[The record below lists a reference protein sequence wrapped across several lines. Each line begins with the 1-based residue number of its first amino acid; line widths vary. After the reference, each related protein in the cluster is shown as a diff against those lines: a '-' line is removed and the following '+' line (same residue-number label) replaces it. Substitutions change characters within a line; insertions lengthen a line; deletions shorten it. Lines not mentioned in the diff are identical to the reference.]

1 MTLTHIAA
9 LALLLGAPSVVVAEP
24 PPATTGPV
32 DGLVS
37 SPGNFKLLLE
47 NDNVRVLQYT
57 LLPGALDH
65 WHTHPPRVGYVLS
78 GAKILVTEADGTK
91 QDYDEKT
98 GDIYWGQFSPLHDTF
113 NSGTT
118 PYIALLV
125 EVKGAP
131 SAATSDAAMQ
141 APAQA
146 RDIAAIRALRE
157 QNNRALAAHDL
168 DATMQIVGKNFVLV
182 GGNSGI
188 DRSREDDRKAWAEE
202 FAVPGHDR
210 YVRTPAKIEV
220 GERKGVW
227 RAAESGTWEGIDHFA
242 AGESR
247 PYGSYF
253 VHWSKATGEWK
264 VVSETYVT
272 LGCRGPG
279 C

>member
-1 MTLTHIAA
+1 MTLARIAA
-9 LALLLGAPSVVVAEP
+9 LTLLLGAPAAALAEP

-37 SPGNFKLLLE
+37 SPANFKLLLE
-47 NDNVRVLQYT
+47 NDHVRVLQYT
-57 LLPGALDH
+57 LLPGTLDH

-78 GAKILVTEADGTK
+78 DAKIRVTEADGSK

-98 GDIYWGQFSPLHDTF
+98 GDIYWGEFSPFHDTF

-131 SAATSDAAMQ
+131 SATSDAAMSASTQ
-141 APAQA
+141 AS
-146 RDIAAIRALRE
+146 DIAAIRALRE

-168 DATMQIVGKNFVLV
+168 EGAMQIVGKDFVLV

-188 DRSREDDRKAWAEE
+188 DRSREEDRKAWAEE

-210 YVRTPAKIEV
+210 YVRTPARIEV
-220 GERKGVW
+220 GQRKGVW
-227 RAAESGTWEGIDHFA
+227 RAAESDTWEGIDHFA
-242 AGESR
+242 AGDSR
-247 PYGSYF
+247 PWGSYF

-264 VVSETYVT
+264 VVAETYVT